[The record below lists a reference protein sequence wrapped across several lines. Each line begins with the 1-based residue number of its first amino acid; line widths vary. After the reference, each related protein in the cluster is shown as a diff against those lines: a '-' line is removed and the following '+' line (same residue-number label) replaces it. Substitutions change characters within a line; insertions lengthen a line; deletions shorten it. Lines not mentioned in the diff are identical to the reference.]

1 MILQLTEKQKEEI
14 KKLEIQRRRIDL
26 MRTQQFVEKHG
37 PSKVMTD
44 KMSWLLTQIEKSTPK
59 TLEQQEAISDY
70 IEIYGREDE
79 RTDETIEQAE
89 QDMIDR

>member
-1 MILQLTEKQKEEI
+1 MINKIEWNLK
-14 KKLEIQRRRIDL
+14 EIQKL
-26 MRTQQFVEKHG
+26 Q
-37 PSKVMTD
+37 P
-44 KMSWLLTQIEKSTPK
+44 PK

>member
-1 MILQLTEKQKEEI
+1 MKPKYTVDQLRLRWFKSELNRTYDLFQKSDSESGKKIFRTKINYLLKQIQE
-14 KKLEIQRRRIDL
+14 LEP
-26 MRTQQFVEKHG
+26 V
-37 PSKVMTD
+37 
-44 KMSWLLTQIEKSTPK
+44 K

-79 RTDETIEQAE
+79 WTDETIEQAE